1 MATKVQT
8 GKVYHCQSPAIGS
21 GIIQVIGGSVTLK
34 GSNVTE
40 YDENKKLIVPAFTD
54 LMDTG
59 DELDEGIHTLAGLCE
74 WIGFEG
80 SADEIWV
87 KMGIDSRI
95 TTPDAE

>member
-1 MATKVQT
+1 MATKVELNKT
-8 GKVYHCQSPAIGS
+8 YHCQSPAIGS
-21 GIIQVIGGSVTLK
+21 GVIQVIGGSVTLK

-40 YDENKKLIVPAFTD
+40 YDENGKLIVPAFSE

-74 WIGFEG
+74 WIGFDG
-80 SADEIWV
+80 DATEIWV

-95 TTPDAE
+95 TPAN

>member
-1 MATKVQT
+1 MATKIELEKT
-8 GKVYHCQSPAIGS
+8 YHCQSPAIGS
-21 GIIQVIGGSVTLK
+21 GVIQVIGGTVTLK

-40 YDENKKLIVPAFTD
+40 YDDNGKLKVPAFDD

-80 SADEIWV
+80 DAEEVWV
-87 KMGIDSRI
+87 KMGIDTRI
-95 TTPDAE
+95 TPAD